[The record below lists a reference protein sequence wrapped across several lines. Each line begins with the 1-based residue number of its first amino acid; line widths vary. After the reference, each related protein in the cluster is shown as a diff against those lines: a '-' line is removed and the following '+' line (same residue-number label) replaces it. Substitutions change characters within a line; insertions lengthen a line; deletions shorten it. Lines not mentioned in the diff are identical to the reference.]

1 MNLNIP
7 RGWRDRDPM
16 SRNDCANFCTY
27 EAHCETKQYSAHT
40 HWSILHREVVVL
52 DLTLMASQ

>member
-1 MNLNIP
+1 MNIP
-7 RGWRDRDPM
+7 RGCRDRDPV

-27 EAHCETKQYSAHT
+27 EAHCETKQYSTHT